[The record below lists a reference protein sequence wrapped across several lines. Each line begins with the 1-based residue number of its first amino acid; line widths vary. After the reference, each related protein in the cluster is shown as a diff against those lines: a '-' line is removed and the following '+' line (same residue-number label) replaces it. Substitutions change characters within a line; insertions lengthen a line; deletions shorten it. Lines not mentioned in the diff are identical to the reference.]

1 MYTTQEIELAI
12 NKCGYKL
19 FQLKKANNTDEITTI
34 IGEVSFLIPRR
45 KEKKIYVTQTKKV
58 RWDSAGRCYSLRS
71 NRRLRKF
78 DLPLA
83 TAREEI
89 RLKELQSCM

>member
-1 MYTTQEIELAI
+1 MYTVKEIEHAI
-12 NKCGYKL
+12 NECGYKL
-19 FQLKKANNTDEITTI
+19 QNIKRANNTDEIITI
-34 IGEVSFLIPRR
+34 IGDVSYLIPRR
-45 KEKKIYVTQTKKV
+45 KEKKIYVAQTKKV